1 MKFLRWRNSAV
12 ISLSSG
18 RDLLEV
24 KVGLDESEAAVLETV
39 DVKALLVA
47 KEKLSLLLG
56 DLAVF
61 VGVESMPCLRR

>member
-47 KEKLSLLLG
+47 KEKPSLLLG